1 MDAGALDDLD
11 LDDMFNDDGDM
22 LFDGLD
28 IELDGTMG
36 DIISDENNKE
46 KSQVIPPVP
55 TPAAT
60 PTPRIVNNKRSGG
73 PRTKRTNPMIEK
85 DERGKITE
93 PATTNKRR
101 KTKRK
106 MKSPNAFTDDDGP
119 STVEEQPRKK
129 RKATTKA
136 KKGTGDINTALSTAA
151 VTSKVSILPS
161 TSSVS
166 VTGQLGVRGKRGGST
181 KGKRKLKKS
190 SADNKTSE
198 NPSLPD
204 PVITRMPKLEPT
216 FCGLKPSK
224 KFYYPFLESVPVES
238 SMPKRKNYPLLD
250 KMTSALTNH
259 TVNTSKNLEDTEPI
273 DVTEDSPI
281 FKLMFETYGADNRDK
296 QKSLPENRDA
306 LLRGISHLRKIIA
319 KSNKNDLARDIVGIC
334 GLLTREHNFLSQ
346 TLDNMKTW
354 CKNEFDNEKYK
365 ETYQSPVEELKI
377 SKWKCPVVRVQITCS
392 GYKGTKN
399 KPLFAILP
407 TLVLPVP
414 KAKLFQSSSSVAASK
429 FGAVELKKS
438 VLVTSSSIPSSAFSI
453 TSSSITNKKKRR
465 EKTINTNKLKFPML
479 ASPVSAPPPPK
490 TYADSTPLLR
500 RQQIIERISQLALEL
515 ENTQQKENMV
525 GRLDPI
531 PEEEPHLH
539 TTRMWEWLQSTG
551 FYTNSLAS
559 KRLAAIRFPDIHSR
573 KPSLSIPS
581 VIQGV
586 VETTHQ
592 VSSDSLF
599 DRLQSLLIE
608 EDVDNEDSDTSDY
621 DEEDSLDFL
630 DDDDDTYELKKDDAE
645 IIIADDSVNLNF
657 ADVSSLSIEERTFIQ
672 LSHAGLIKKSL
683 YLEADLVV
691 SSTEKRDGR
700 QNNERGLDNIIDEMS
715 TDLAR
720 LTSTNNCRISFLET
734 VTTDAN
740 ICYSKQIKNDEA
752 TVIAKCQSLLKRSK
766 EKAKKAKQKKDDN
779 LNLPW

>member
-1 MDAGALDDLD
+1 MIGAESSSIDENGVFRLD
-11 LDDMFNDDGDM
+11 LVAFEW
-22 LFDGLD
+22 LQKQQQLPK
-28 IELDGTMG
+28 
-36 DIISDENNKE
+36 KE
-46 KSQVIPPVP
+46 TREEAGRPVVTTLP
-55 TPAAT
+55 TPTTKETSKAEA
-60 PTPRIVNNKRSGG
+60 RAYALSG
-73 PRTKRTNPMIEK
+73 I
-85 DERGKITE
+85 KI
-93 PATTNKRR
+93 NR
-101 KTKRK
+101 
-106 MKSPNAFTDDDGP
+106 N
-119 STVEEQPRKK
+119 EERKK
-129 RKATTKA
+129 QREEAKQTKIAARKNLFEPLTLEMVA
-136 KKGTGDINTALSTAA
+136 KLSEAEKETARNWHYTYNYCYRDTQAEEA
-151 VTSKVSILPS
+151 RRRRRAKDFE
-161 TSSVS
+161 
-166 VTGQLGVRGKRGGST
+166 RN
-181 KGKRKLKKS
+181 KLKMR
-190 SADNKTSE
+190 
-198 NPSLPD
+198 
-204 PVITRMPKLEPT
+204 VITKLPKLEPT
-216 FCGLKPSK
+216 FGGLTPSNT
-224 KFYYPFLESVPVES
+224 FYYPFLKSVPAES
-238 SMPKRKNYPLLD
+238 SINMQKRKNYPLLD
-250 KMTSALTNH
+250 KMTSTLTYH
-259 TVNTSKNLEDTEPI
+259 TANVSKKLDTETF

-281 FKLMFETYGADNRDK
+281 FKLMFETYGRDNRDK
-296 QKSLPENRDA
+296 QKPLPNKDA
-306 LLRGISHLRKIIA
+306 LRRGISHLRTIIA
-319 KSNKNDLARDIVGIC
+319 ESDKNDLARDIVGIC

-438 VLVTSSSIPSSAFSI
+438 VLVTSSSIPSSTFSI

-630 DDDDDTYELKKDDAE
+630 DDDEDTYELKKDDAE

-734 VTTDAN
+734 ATADAN